1 MPLKVYSRRKQ
12 LAPET
17 PHVPVIQPEK
27 GTNSIDLKKRQYTQH
42 PLSHFVSLEKLS
54 PSYKA
59 FVSKL
64 NSIETPKTVQ
74 EALRNDN
81 WRKAMMEEM
90 SALIKNNTWEVV
102 GLPIGKRK
110 VGCKWVFPT
119 KFRADGTL
127 ERYKARL
134 VAKGY
139 TQTHVIDYH
148 ESFAPVVK
156 MNTIRILLSLATNL
170 DWSLQQL
177 DVKNAFL
184 HGDIEEEVYMEVP
197 MGLEEK
203 FEQGKVCKLKKAL
216 YGLKQ
221 SPRAWFGRF
230 TKTMN
235 SMGYN
240 QSQGDHTLFFKQ
252 TEMNK
257 VIALI
262 VYVDDIALIGNDPA
276 EMEKL
281 KRQLAKEFEIK
292 DLGKLKYFPRIE
304 VAHSIEGIVISQ
316 QKYIL
321 DLLKET

>member
-1 MPLKVYSRRKQ
+1 
-12 LAPET
+12 
-17 PHVPVIQPEK
+17 
-27 GTNSIDLKKRQYTQH
+27 
-42 PLSHFVSLEKLS
+42 
-54 PSYKA
+54 
-59 FVSKL
+59 
-64 NSIETPKTVQ
+64 
-74 EALRNDN
+74 
-81 WRKAMMEEM
+81 
-90 SALIKNNTWEVV
+90 
-102 GLPIGKRK
+102 
-110 VGCKWVFPT
+110 
-119 KFRADGTL
+119 
-127 ERYKARL
+127 
-134 VAKGY
+134 
-139 TQTHVIDYH
+139 
-148 ESFAPVVK
+148 
-156 MNTIRILLSLATNL
+156 
-170 DWSLQQL
+170 
-177 DVKNAFL
+177 
-184 HGDIEEEVYMEVP
+184 

-240 QSQGDHTLFFKQ
+240 QSQGDHTVFFKQ

-316 QKYIL
+316 
-321 DLLKET
+321 